1 MPAQTEVRPFLPI
14 DVPLMHRLLPYGVTL
29 DSAARLTRGIN
40 ALEGAMLGTVPL
52 ADLGTPTFVVK
63 HNDIAYVAQFRHKGG
78 DQHAHI
84 VYIAPELDSADG
96 LDAWLHLVSA
106 MVANAAKR
114 GALTLNAEVED
125 GSLACEVLHRAGFA
139 TYARQTIWRRQ
150 PLPVP
155 AVDAADG
162 AVWRPAQ
169 DSDVLSVTA
178 LYASIV
184 PRLVMQ
190 AEVPPDVKPDGK
202 HVGWVHECN
211 GKVMAYL
218 SIQEGKNGIY
228 LQPYLHPQLGT
239 DRAEALLISALAN
252 LPRADKAS
260 VYICVRRYQS
270 WLHGALEA
278 LHFEI
283 GSNEAVMVKHTTAR
297 VEHPAFN
304 TAYSLDRA
312 AAMVY
317 PGQRANGGFKRIDNY
332 RESVWFN
339 GISHNGRSGETEGR
353 PASVSS
359 RCAGKDWAI

>member
-14 DVPLMHRLLPYGVTL
+14 DMPLMHRLLPYGVTL

-63 HNDIAYVAQFRHKGG
+63 HNEIAYVAQFRHKGG

-84 VYIAPELDSADG
+84 VFIAPELDSDDG
-96 LDAWLHLVSA
+96 VDAWLHLVSA
-106 MVANAAKR
+106 MVASAAKR

-125 GSLACEVLHRAGFA
+125 GSVACEVLHRAGFA

-150 PLPVP
+150 PVPVVN
-155 AVDAADG
+155 AESDL
-162 AVWRPAQ
+162 WRPAQ
-169 DSDVLSVTA
+169 ESDVLSITA

-202 HVGWVHECN
+202 HIGLVHVCN
-211 GKVMAYL
+211 DKIMAYL

-239 DRAEALLISALAN
+239 DRAEALLASALAS
-252 LPRADKAS
+252 LPRADKAY
-260 VYICVRRYQS
+260 VYIGVRRYQA

-283 GSNEAVMVKHTTAR
+283 CSNEAVMVKHTTAR
-297 VEHPAFN
+297 IEHPAFN
-304 TAYSLDRA
+304 TAYGFDQA

-317 PGQRANGGFKRIDNY
+317 PGRRVGAGFKRIDNY
-332 RESVWFN
+332 RESVRFN
-339 GISHNGRSGETEGR
+339 GISHNGRSGETEGC
-353 PASVSS
+353 PTSVSCG
-359 RCAGKDWAI
+359 RAGKNRAI